1 MQYLNM
7 EWAKVLQGM
16 IMLDYKCQQGI
27 VKGNLVRMK
36 EWNFVQLH
44 QLLQLV
50 QYFTWYCNFCRVG
63 VTLHAGCSIHLL

>member
-27 VKGNLVRMK
+27 VKGNLWEWGVELCTTSPVIATRPTPHQHTNKQSSTHTVRM
-36 EWNFVQLH
+36 
-44 QLLQLV
+44 LLCH
-50 QYFTWYCNFCRVG
+50 W
-63 VTLHAGCSIHLL
+63 